1 MSIANANFGFVFERP
16 LALKHWRTI
25 EMGADI
31 PFEEQNVCPCDGSP
45 LRLFA
50 EHKSMQSEK
59 TIRIGWCS
67 VCNYLGYVDRPT
79 SEWMARFY
87 ASGMWDSGKVREG
100 AHGVF
105 RGNGVLALLSELS
118 VGKEKT
124 ICDIGCGYGEALSFL
139 KERGFQNLS
148 GVEYSPHRA
157 RSARSLGFPVMELDV
172 PSAQVFLLNHVLE
185 HLSNPQQE
193 LEKMSRM
200 QLPGDYIIVA
210 VPNVWGE
217 VCMEILSFLPHLH
230 AFSVDSLIALF
241 GGFGYEAMIRK
252 ESGKEIAIAFQKTG
266 KKIVK
271 SLSAHSIDPMLQKFV
286 SGLGLKKHLSA
297 RPRRLWWFRK
307 ADVGG
312 QTVLFRNSR
321 LDALYWKTF
330 SFFVGYVLRWKVAR
344 LMGTYR
350 GQKGLQ
356 STAISGVQQSVP
368 TAAPITIL
376 YEGNITLFYK

>member
-1 MSIANANFGFVFERP
+1 
-16 LALKHWRTI
+16 
-25 EMGADI
+25 MGMGI
-31 PFEEQNVCPCDGSP
+31 PFEEQNVCLCDGSP

-67 VCNYLGYVDRPT
+67 ACNYVGSIDRPA
-79 SEWMARFY
+79 SEWMVRLY
-87 ASGMWDSGKVREG
+87 AGGMWDSGKVREG
-100 AHGVF
+100 VRSAF
-105 RGNGVLALLSELS
+105 RGNGVLAILSELS

-139 KERGFQNLS
+139 KKRGFQSLR
-148 GVEYSPHRA
+148 GVEHSPHRA
-157 RSARSLGFPVMELDV
+157 LAARSLGFSVTEGDV
-172 PSAQVFLLNHVLE
+172 PSAKVFLLNHVLE
-185 HLSNPQQE
+185 HLFNPQQE

-200 QLPGDYIIVA
+200 QSTGEYIIVA

-217 VCMEILSFLPHLH
+217 SCMEILSFLPHLH
-230 AFSVDSLIALF
+230 AFSADSLIVLF
-241 GGFGYEAMIRK
+241 SGFGYEAMIRT

-271 SLSAHSIDPMLQKFV
+271 SPSVHSMEPMLQKFV

-330 SFFVGYVLRWKVAR
+330 SFFAGYVMRGKVAR

-356 STAISGVQQSVP
+356 SIAISGVQQSVP